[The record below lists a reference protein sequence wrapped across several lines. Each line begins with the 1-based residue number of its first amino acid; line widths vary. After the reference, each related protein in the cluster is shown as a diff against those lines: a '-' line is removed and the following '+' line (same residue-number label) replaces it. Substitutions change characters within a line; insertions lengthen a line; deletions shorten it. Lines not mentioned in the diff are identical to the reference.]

1 MSNGMSEARSW
12 AESLHAPAGPPQGT
26 LRVPMTSAMCDGAG
40 LLRFDSLARLAEMI
54 SVASGES
61 GLRGPAL
68 SWVVRTTLAEVRQYP
83 AVGDWVNLTI
93 STSGWGPAW
102 IERRIVVE
110 LDPASDGERSF
121 GPAIVVSTVWVSF
134 DRDARRP
141 SRLQGEELDRWR
153 TLANGRR
160 IGAAHVLNPL
170 DGSVTPTITEWPL
183 RKSDID
189 IQGHLNNAAALSPF
203 DDRLAA
209 EGLTGRRGFYR
220 VEYGSE
226 IDPTDTIFVES
237 TQGDSGLDGQLRKA
251 GNRETPAVIFAARFT

>member
-1 MSNGMSEARSW
+1 
-12 AESLHAPAGPPQGT
+12 
-26 LRVPMTSAMCDGAG
+26 MTSAMCDGAG
-40 LLRFDSLARLAEMI
+40 LLRIDSLARLAEMI
-54 SVASGES
+54 SVSSGES
-61 GLRGPAL
+61 GLRSPAL
-68 SWVVRTTLAEVRQYP
+68 SWVVRTTLAEVRNYP

-102 IERRIVVE
+102 IERRIVLE
-110 LDPASDGERSF
+110 LDPARDIERSS

-183 RKSDID
+183 RNSDFD

-203 DDRLAA
+203 DSCLAS

-226 IDPTDTIFVES
+226 VDPLDTVLVAHVCH
-237 TQGDSGLDGQLRKA
+237 DSGLDGQLVRA
-251 GNRETPAVIFAARFT
+251 GKSESPAVCFAARFG